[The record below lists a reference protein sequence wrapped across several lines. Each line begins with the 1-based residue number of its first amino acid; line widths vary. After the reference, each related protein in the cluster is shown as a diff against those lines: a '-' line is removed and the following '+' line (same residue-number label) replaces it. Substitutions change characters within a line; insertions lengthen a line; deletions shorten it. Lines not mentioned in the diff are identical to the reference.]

1 MANGFLL
8 RSAAL
13 AASNF
18 GGASY
23 STVGINAAFP
33 VANLANPQPKVVV
46 QTNAYAGGTP
56 RTMVEID
63 LGADTSIDTVIAM
76 HATCGPSMTW
86 RIFGAN
92 NATGMPAINT
102 EGAGLQL
109 FGFTAFQ
116 AFGQAPTTRLIRRG
130 AVAAGNPVSVRY
142 IRVYFEEVASTNPYG
157 LFSLGTLAVGR
168 RLQPAFNFE
177 FGSGRRIQ
185 DRSTIRELPGGELGR
200 NLAARVP
207 ITRVTWGDLTDAE
220 LRTLW
225 SLLLDIGEAEPLF
238 LCEDP
243 DPVAGQNE
251 GLHYGTLQGLD
262 FWERAMADKS
272 RIELRLREW
281 L

>member
-8 RSAAL
+8 RSLAL
-13 AASNF
+13 AAGNF

-23 STVGINAAFP
+23 STVGINASFP
-33 VANLANPQPKVVV
+33 VASLANPQPKVVM

-63 LGADTSIDTVIAM
+63 LGADTSIDTLIAM

-86 RIFGAN
+86 RIYGAN
-92 NATGMPAINT
+92 AATGLPAINT
-102 EGAGLQL
+102 EGAGLQIW
-109 FGFTAFQ
+109 GFTGFQ
-116 AFGQAPTTRLIRRG
+116 AFGQAPTTGLIRRG
-130 AVAAGNPVSVRY
+130 AVVAGTAVTVRY
-142 IRVYFEEVASTNPYG
+142 LRVYFEEVASTNPYG

-168 RLQPAFNFE
+168 RLQPNFNYE
-177 FGSGRRIQ
+177 FGGGRRVQ
-185 DRSTIRELPGGELGR
+185 DRSTIRELPGGEIGR

-220 LRTLW
+220 LRSLW
-225 SLLLDIGEAEPLF
+225 SLLLDVGESEPVL

-243 DPVAGQNE
+243 DPVTGQNE
-251 GLHYGTLQGLD
+251 GLHYGTLSALD
-262 FWERAMADKS
+262 FFERSAPDKS